1 MTTAYWLSP
10 DVVAVTASED
20 ARMAAFHAL
29 GVEEQAE
36 AIRRLAASGQGVHS
50 IACATR
56 LSVEAVL
63 RVLEVGHGV

>member
-1 MTTAYWLSP
+1 MSYWTSP
-10 DVVAVTASED
+10 EIAAVTASED

-29 GVEEQAE
+29 GMEQQAE